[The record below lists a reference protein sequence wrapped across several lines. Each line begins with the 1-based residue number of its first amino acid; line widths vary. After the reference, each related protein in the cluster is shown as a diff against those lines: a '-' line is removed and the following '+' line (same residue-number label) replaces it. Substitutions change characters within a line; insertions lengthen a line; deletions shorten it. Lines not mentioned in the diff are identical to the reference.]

1 MSYSPPSAAD
11 LRRLKEELK
20 KTSDGMATLFTLAGG
35 QHWRKYTGGESPR
48 VMGEDRLF
56 YAAAH
61 LVLTAE
67 ELVRVK
73 AKMRDIGAQVDD
85 DKTARYRPNVKA
97 DVTS

>member
-1 MSYSPPSAAD
+1 LAQIHG
-11 LRRLKEELK
+11 RRI
-20 KTSDGMATLFTLAGG
+20 A
-35 QHWRKYTGGESPR
+35 P
-48 VMGEDRLF
+48 
-56 YAAAH
+56 H